1 MNVDP
6 DNKQLEKLMRQAKTR
21 KASERAAKNK
31 KISAPMTIPADSNVS
46 KELMDLQVQYRKTAK
61 DYQIVQASIGACE
74 KTLKVNQIT
83 IGELNE
89 IPLEEERKMYRG
101 VGKMFMMENKDQIF
115 EHLKDEIKDNEK
127 KISDYEQKKE
137 YLERRIT
144 SQRQNI
150 MECAGVK

>member
-1 MNVDP
+1 
-6 DNKQLEKLMRQAKTR
+6 
-21 KASERAAKNK
+21 
-31 KISAPMTIPADSNVS
+31 
-46 KELMDLQVQYRKTAK
+46 
-61 DYQIVQASIGACE
+61 
-74 KTLKVNQIT
+74 VNQIT

-150 MECAGVK
+150 MECAGVR